1 MLVKY
6 LVSVSQHGLGAMVDT
21 PLPDMDMSLPPPLV
35 DMLIEDMVIPW
46 YILRADMLLPATD
59 MDMNLPG
66 HLMVDMLLPAMDM
79 NLPGHLMVD
88 MLLPAMDMDMNLPG
102 HLMVDIL
109 LASSYRYENE
119 HARYRS
125 SYGGYAP
132 PSYGYGY
139 APFRTSYLQ
148 TIGYE
153 HART

>member
-59 MDMNLPG
+59 
-66 HLMVDMLLPAMDM
+66 MDM

-153 HART
+153 HARTL

>member
-1 MLVKY
+1 
-6 LVSVSQHGLGAMVDT
+6 
-21 PLPDMDMSLPPPLV
+21 MDMSLPPPLV

-79 NLPGHLMVD
+79 
-88 MLLPAMDMDMNLPG
+88 DMNLPG

-119 HARYRS
+119 HARSRS

-153 HART
+153 HARTL

>member
-79 NLPGHLMVD
+79 
-88 MLLPAMDMDMNLPG
+88 DMNLPG

-125 SYGGYAP
+125 SYGGYTP

-153 HART
+153 HARTL

>member
-1 MLVKY
+1 
-6 LVSVSQHGLGAMVDT
+6 MVDT

-66 HLMVDMLLPAMDM
+66 HLMVDIP
-79 NLPGHLMVD
+79 
-88 MLLPAMDMDMNLPG
+88 
-102 HLMVDIL
+102 

-153 HART
+153 HARTL

>member
-59 MDMNLPG
+59 
-66 HLMVDMLLPAMDM
+66 MDM